1 MLFRIG
7 SAEAE
12 IGAEEEGDVAV
23 GVLLLLRNQGEQGAR
38 VRCQEVPQ
46 GAQRRIELPR
56 LERPAGALGMAP
68 GKVRKAVGE
77 GDQPAVEGLK
87 DLLIRLPGLRLP
99 GQTFFQKADPAGIV
113 LSEAIPQ
120 CGEGGMLLLQLE
132 RFLKRVQTLPDA
144 LPQIHNILIGHKK
157 MVSSL

>member
-23 GVLLLLRNQGEQGAR
+23 GVLLLLRNQGERATR
-38 VRCQEVPQ
+38 VRLQTIPQ
-46 GAQRRIELPR
+46 GAKRGVELPR

-87 DLLIRLPGLRLP
+87 DLLTGLTDSIVSLKRIHIAAARV
-99 GQTFFQKADPAGIV
+99 TFF
-113 LSEAIPQ
+113 
-120 CGEGGMLLLQLE
+120 
-132 RFLKRVQTLPDA
+132 
-144 LPQIHNILIGHKK
+144 
-157 MVSSL
+157 